1 MPLGLLRGNS
11 VSAITVWKFNTHI
24 KIHTDFTQLPTGAL
38 HSFGLV
44 FPFNLTEPRCRLE
57 SGLRAP
63 TLSNWAVPINSC
75 DSCVGTVVKTS
86 VGIERSQK
94 PQRDTSTRSGCRWDS
109 CWLLGQSEAGM
120 SWQRIPTWHVKCPHG
135 CIHFISHRHEYIMK
149 LWKNTHH
156 DVNNFVRPTLLYSE
170 IFISNLPIWEV

>member
-1 MPLGLLRGNS
+1 M
-11 VSAITVWKFNTHI
+11 
-24 KIHTDFTQLPTGAL
+24 
-38 HSFGLV
+38 

-94 PQRDTSTRSGCRWDS
+94 PQRYTSTRSDCRWDS

-149 LWKNTHH
+149 LWKIAHLCSQA
-156 DVNNFVRPTLLYSE
+156 DVFTSITVSDQHSSTQRYSFE
-170 IFISNLPIWEV
+170 IFPSEKFKAEYVLHLCLTNYLYY